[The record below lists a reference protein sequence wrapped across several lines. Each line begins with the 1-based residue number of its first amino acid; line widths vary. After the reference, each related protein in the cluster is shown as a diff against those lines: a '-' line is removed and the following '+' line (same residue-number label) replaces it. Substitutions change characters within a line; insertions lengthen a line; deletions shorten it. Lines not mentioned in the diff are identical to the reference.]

1 MIVGKVWGRQQL
13 CSLTLCRTT
22 NITQHQRAALSVPK
36 WKYVHLFSTVCV
48 REAVIVLVAGRS
60 DSHLGSK
67 ALLVALSNAAAFV
80 QRRAQSTLTA
90 VISFALHC
98 APNITLLY
106 SSSIQN
112 IPCQRKMRSIYNA
125 LRQSG
130 WFWEDSLVWFNWNQA
145 LRPDF
150 NGPAKLIDQNWFS
163 RSGSLKPNI

>member
-22 NITQHQRAALSVPK
+22 NITQQQRAALSVPK

-48 REAVIVLVAGRS
+48 REAVLVLVARRS

-125 LRQSG
+125 LRQSVAQCIKMVG
-130 WFWEDSLVWFNWNQA
+130 FGKIPWS
-145 LRPDF
+145 
-150 NGPAKLIDQNWFS
+150 GLIETRHSDQI
-163 RSGSLKPNI
+163 LMDQPN

>member
-48 REAVIVLVAGRS
+48 REAVLVLVARRS

-125 LRQSG
+125 LRQSVAQCIKMVG
-130 WFWEDSLVWFNWNQA
+130 FGKIPWS
-145 LRPDF
+145 
-150 NGPAKLIDQNWFS
+150 GLIETRHSDQI
-163 RSGSLKPNI
+163 LMDQPN